1 MNTNMN
7 AAQKT
12 DQQVAEAAALEAANK
27 RAHGDSLWLKALHK
41 FRHDR
46 VGMWSLAVVL
56 AYALLAVGV
65 VLGFWG
71 SDWAAV
77 TGPKWAPVSAEYWFG
92 TNIIGQDIFSRS
104 LYSTRTAFEVGFV
117 VALGATLLG
126 AALGAVAGFFS
137 ATWIDEVVIWWMGVL
152 DSVPFILLVAAI
164 AYSLQGSPWA
174 MHIAMISTFWI
185 TTARLVRGEVIKL
198 KSLEFVEAAHAIG
211 VSKPAIIFRHILP
224 NTFHI
229 LLVQGTISFVA
240 AIKSEVI
247 LSFLGLGVKDG
258 MSWGLMISE
267 STFEVLAGFFNNFI
281 AASVLMFGLV
291 MAFNMFSDALQDA
304 LDPRTVRDS

>member
-1 MNTNMN
+1 MNVTTVTP
-7 AAQKT
+7 QK
-12 DQQVAEAAALEAANK
+12 VS
-27 RAHGDSLWLKALHK
+27 AHGDSLWLKAIRK
-41 FRHDR
+41 FRRDR
-46 VGMWSLAVVL
+46 VGMWSFAVVL
-56 AYALLAVGV
+56 VYALIAVGV
-65 VLGFWG
+65 VLGLWG
-71 SDWAAV
+71 TNWADV

-92 TNIIGQDIFSRS
+92 TNIIGQDIFARS

-126 AALGAVAGFFS
+126 ALLGAVAGFFS
-137 ATWIDEVVIWWMGVL
+137 ATWVDEIVIWLMGVL

-174 MHIAMISTFWI
+174 MHIAMIATFWI

-198 KSLEFVEAAHAIG
+198 KRLEFVEAAHAIG
-211 VSKPAIIFRHILP
+211 LGRGLIIFRHILP

-229 LLVQGTISFVA
+229 LLVQATISFVA

-281 AASVLMFGLV
+281 AASALMFGLV

-304 LDPRTVRDS
+304 LDPRTVKKS